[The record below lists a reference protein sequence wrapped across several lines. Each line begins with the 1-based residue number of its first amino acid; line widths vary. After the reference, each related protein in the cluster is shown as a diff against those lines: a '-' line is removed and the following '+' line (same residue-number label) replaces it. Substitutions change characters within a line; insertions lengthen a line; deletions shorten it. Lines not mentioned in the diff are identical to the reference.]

1 MENLIDN
8 ANTLFDERLPTSPP
22 LPPAPAGEPVPVFS
36 YGSSHTKVDLPPLPP
51 SAEVLGVDFTP
62 QLPSRP
68 AGSIHPSTRS
78 NPPMSPSRLSA
89 DPSAPTKPIPPA
101 ALPPRIQTA
110 TDATEQYTRESLFSD
125 TSTLAEK
132 APVPAQGFVPPPTA
146 TATATATRER
156 YQGEQQL
163 EAESAPET
171 PLTASSLAYSSLNL
185 SP

>member
-78 NPPMSPSRLSA
+78 NPPMSPSRLNA
-89 DPSAPTKPIPPA
+89 DPSAPTQPIPPA
-101 ALPPRIQTA
+101 ALLPRIQTV
-110 TDATEQYTRESLFSD
+110 TDATEQSTRESLVSD
-125 TSTLAEK
+125 TSTFVEK
-132 APVPAQGFVPPPTA
+132 APVPAQGFVPPPI
-146 TATATATRER
+146 ATATATRER

-163 EAESAPET
+163 EAEPAPET
-171 PLTASSLAYSSLNL
+171 PLTATSLADSSLNF